1 MDLVYKKMQSISLY
15 FAFLITKK
23 EGMAVSKKILKNI
36 NNQQGPGNP
45 DEKRL
50 ESEKRL
56 LKMKSLSEA
65 TGVAKSTILLYVK
78 KGLLPEPVK
87 TSPNMAYYDPV
98 CIERVKFIKNI
109 QASRRLPL
117 SAIKG
122 LLKEMDNGRDVSP
135 LLELQT
141 TLFGGAGEK
150 MDTASFCKNAGLTPE
165 ELNFLCCLELIIPLE
180 DSLFDSHDLNLARQI
195 KKCMDVG
202 IDPKNL
208 TFYPEYA
215 KKIVTKE
222 IQMREK
228 YTKDLGFK
236 EDAMLTLE
244 MTQMARGLR
253 AYVID
258 RKLQKELIKFKGLK
272 KNKPEVV

>member
-1 MDLVYKKMQSISLY
+1 
-15 FAFLITKK
+15 
-23 EGMAVSKKILKNI
+23 MAASKKIFKNI
-36 NNQQGPGNP
+36 NSQHGAGNSGG
-45 DEKRL
+45 KQL

-56 LKMKSLSEA
+56 LKMKDLSEA

-78 KGLLPEPVK
+78 KGLLPPPVK

-117 SAIKG
+117 GAIKG

-141 TLFGGAGEK
+141 TLFGGTGEK
-150 MDTASFCKNAGLTPE
+150 MDTASFCENAGLTPE
-165 ELNFLCCLELIIPLE
+165 ELDCLCGLELIIPLE
-180 DSLFDSHDLNLARQI
+180 DRSFDSHDLNLARQI
-195 KKCMDVG
+195 KKCMDAG
-202 IDPKNL
+202 IDPSDL
-208 TFYPEYA
+208 AFYPEYA
-215 KKIVTKE
+215 KKIVTAE

-236 EDAMLTLE
+236 EDAVLTLE

-272 KNKPEVV
+272 KNKPEVI